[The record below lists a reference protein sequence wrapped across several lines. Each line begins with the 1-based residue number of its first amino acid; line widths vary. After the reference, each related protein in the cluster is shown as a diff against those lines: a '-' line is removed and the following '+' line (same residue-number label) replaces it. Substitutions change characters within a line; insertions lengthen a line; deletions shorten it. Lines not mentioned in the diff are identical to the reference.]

1 MSTDAKKLHYPSDAG
16 EFISLKDADRMIG
29 KYGDNEKQKGRGEN
43 YTQAYFFGKEKIL
56 ELLNCHEEIV
66 GIRIYYGMDLNGD
79 GVDDKKMVLYAVNK
93 EGKNVPYKRP
103 RPKIAGL
110 SFAPPDPAPTGD
122 PVDDGGAL
130 DGGLPCPSYCP

>member
-1 MSTDAKKLHYPSDAG
+1 MSTNSKKHYPSDAG

-29 KYGDNEKQKGRGEN
+29 KYGDNEKKKGRGED
-43 YTQAYFFGKEKIL
+43 YTKAYFFGKEKIM

-66 GIRIYYGMDLNGD
+66 GVRIYYGMDLDGD
-79 GVDDKKMVLYAVNK
+79 GIDDKKMVIYAVNK

-110 SFAPPDPAPTGD
+110 SFTAPTD
-122 PVDDGGAL
+122 EPPTDDDGGAL
-130 DGGLPCPSYCP
+130 DGGLRCPSYCP